1 MRIGIQGKPS
11 AEVAQH
17 TGQRFYIHA
26 AGEGHGSESMAQ
38 IMEAHMLLNAGLC
51 QQLPVDSGHCIRTP
65 VAAGAGRREQ
75 EGIVR
80 VLSMLLHQH
89 IHRLLGQRHPAH
101 GVLRFQLCY
110 HQLPVDVGD
119 LLAHREDAVFHVQV
133 APKDLLYMV
142 LPC

>member
-1 MRIGIQGKPS
+1 
-11 AEVAQH
+11 
-17 TGQRFYIHA
+17 
-26 AGEGHGSESMAQ
+26 
-38 IMEAHMLLNAGLC
+38 MLLDAGHC
-51 QQLPVDSGHCIRTP
+51 QQLAVDPGHRVRAP
-65 VAAGAGRREQ
+65 VASGAGRWEQ
-75 EGIVR
+75 DGVVG
-80 VLSMLLHQH
+80 VLFMLPHQDV
-89 IHRLLGQRHPAH
+89 HRLLGQRHPAH